1 MDVVLGTS
9 FSVNVDSINN
19 PNDPFVINGRKLFDF
34 SILSPL
40 IILTVLFPCIIPAL
54 EKMNFCFFSSSAIQ
68 FFTDAIKRFR
78 NTRQKGIQE
87 RVDFLQL
94 MIDSQTNENDS
105 EEEKHGYKGNQMQRF
120 DWLLLL
126 SIVQKKAGPTQVKS
140 RRAQT
145 VQQKKKMH

>member
-105 EEEKHGYKGNQMQRF
+105 EEEKHGYK
-120 DWLLLL
+120 D
-126 SIVQKKAGPTQVKS
+126 
-140 RRAQT
+140 
-145 VQQKKKMH
+145 